1 MRFRAYFSAIAFFSL
16 IAAPQ
21 SAIVV
26 AQEAQPP
33 SLAVLR
39 AKYLE
44 SISSIHTL
52 QYDLTA
58 RKIDLEKIPPD
69 KVPPGL
75 DLTVSGRERYVRSGQ
90 KVARSFEWISKSES
104 GRSKDWA
111 AFDGKFYSQWRF
123 VESSHLPWRDPP
135 QGSISDSRPKA
146 LNLESHETLLGQ
158 SVFRDVTFE
167 TLLNSSE
174 SRVVGFDDVEGHR
187 CVKVELA
194 PFQLP
199 KVGPDQQEITY
210 SYVVWFDPAVGYLP
224 RLFRNRVSG
233 ESELTGGCET
243 FKFQRIET
251 PDKQLIWFPE
261 SGVVRRHHKYNEW
274 HYEFSNVVVNEPIPD
289 QAFQPEF
296 TFSTYV
302 VDKRPG
308 AAVRIYYAGG
318 AEGEKLYRE
327 LSAANEAARDAA
339 RKAATATT
347 TNAIRSGVRKVGAVL
362 PLQGWVALISVA
374 VLAAAGALFVLQ
386 RRTQQ
391 SQ

>member
-1 MRFRAYFSAIAFFSL
+1 MRFRAYFSAIAFLSL
-16 IAAPQ
+16 ITAPQ
-21 SAIVV
+21 LAIVA
-26 AQEAQPP
+26 AQEKQPP

-58 RKIDLEKIPPD
+58 RQVDLE
-69 KVPPGL
+69 KVPPGVL
-75 DLTVSGRERYVRSGQ
+75 PPGIDGTVLMHGRYVRSGD
-90 KVARSFEWISKSES
+90 KVARLFESVSRS
-104 GRSKDWA
+104 GEGRGRDWA

-123 VESSHLPWRDPP
+123 VESSQLPWRDLP
-135 QGSISDSRPKA
+135 QGSISDSRPSEV
-146 LNLESHETLLGQ
+146 LHPSHEKLLGL
-158 SVFRDVTFE
+158 SVFRDVSFE
-167 TLLNSSE
+167 TLLNSTDSH
-174 SRVVGFDDVEGHR
+174 VVEFDDVEGHR

-199 KVGPDQQEITY
+199 KVGPDRQEITY
-210 SYVVWFDPAVGYLP
+210 AYVVWFDPEVGYLP

-233 ESELTGGCET
+233 ESELTGGCEIL
-243 FKFQRIET
+243 KFQRVET

-274 HYEFSNVVVNEPIPD
+274 HYEFSNVIVNEPIPD
-289 QAFQPEF
+289 RAFQPEF
-296 TFSTYV
+296 PFSTFV

-308 AAVRIYYAGG
+308 APVRSYYAGG
-318 AEGEKLYRE
+318 ADGEKQYLE
-327 LSAANEAARDAA
+327 LSAANDAARQAA
-339 RKAATATT
+339 RKAAATT
-347 TNAIRSGVRKVGAVL
+347 TTNRILNGFRSVGAIL
-362 PLQGWVALISVA
+362 PLEGWVALISVA
-374 VLAAAGALFVLQ
+374 VLATAGALFVLQ